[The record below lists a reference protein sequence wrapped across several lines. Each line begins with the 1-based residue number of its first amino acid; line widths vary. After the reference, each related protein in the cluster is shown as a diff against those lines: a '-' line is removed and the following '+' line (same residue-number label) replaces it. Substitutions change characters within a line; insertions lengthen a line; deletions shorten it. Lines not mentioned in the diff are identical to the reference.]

1 MISNEVKEEIRSK
14 IDIVEFL
21 ENRGVALRVAGAN
34 FVGLCPFHAE
44 RTPSF
49 NVRPANQRY
58 RCFGCGEEGDIF
70 NLVQQMEQLS
80 FMGAVQYLAD
90 EAGIKVTNEEDDEQY
105 RQLKRMQDMTKIA
118 AEYFRENFMSLPDQH
133 PAKQNLAKRNLLEFA
148 KTDPSIGFAPN
159 AGLMKLLY
167 SHRFSKEEIVAAGLA
182 KATEVQ
188 GNEDTNRIA
197 TISNGE
203 VREKFRSRLMWT
215 IYSIEGRP
223 IGFSGRRVYDENE
236 KVPKYLNSPATRL
249 FNKSKALLGLNF
261 ARKAIV
267 DERSV
272 YVVEGQTDVMAM
284 QAIGVSNVVASLGT
298 AFGSFHADMLSR
310 LAATST
316 KKKDQ
321 FKFYFAF
328 DPDAAGVKAAKSV
341 FSSIPEIQLN
351 SYVISLAKEIE
362 DPETGDKSMVFP
374 DPCDYRLAYGDD
386 DLRGALTHSM
396 SMVEFI
402 LRQELKNH
410 DVLNPEG
417 RSAFIAAARP
427 TLAVIRDP
435 LAHDAYLRKISYWTG
450 IAYAQ
455 LVELIK
461 KPQQSVDQEF
471 MQQQKRRDD
480 TTIDE
485 KIFAAFLQYPDHMFS
500 IFSKRKLTVDL
511 FSDRNRAAEI
521 IQYLPEEDAL
531 AFHDLK
537 IPEGKEEQLLNR
549 LVDMFLSIKYMEA
562 VENLNARFA
571 AATSDDSSL
580 VDETLLFE
588 ILQEQQSLKTKYQQA

>member
-70 NLVQQMEQLS
+70 TLVQQMEQLS
-80 FMGAVQYLAD
+80 FTGAIQYLAD
-90 EAGIKVTNEEDDEQY
+90 EAGVKVTNEEDDEQY
-105 RQLKRMQDMTKIA
+105 RQLKRMQDMNKIA
-118 AEYFRENFMSLPDQH
+118 AEFFRENFMSLPDQH

-148 KTDPSIGFAPN
+148 KTDPSIGYAPN

-182 KATEVQ
+182 KATEVH

-203 VREKFRSRLMWT
+203 VREKFRNRLMWT

-223 IGFSGRRVYDENE
+223 VGFSGRRVYDEND

-267 DERSV
+267 DERAV
-272 YVVEGQTDVMAM
+272 YVVEGQTDVMAL
-284 QAIGVSNVVASLGT
+284 QAAGVPNVVASLGT
-298 AFGSFHADMLSR
+298 AFGTFHADMLSR
-310 LAATST
+310 LAATSA

-328 DPDAAGVKAAKSV
+328 DPDAAGVEAASKV
-341 FSSIPEIQLN
+341 FKGIPEIQLN
-351 SYVISLAKEIE
+351 SYVVSLAKEIE

-374 DPCDYRLAYGDD
+374 DPCDYRLNYGDE
-386 DLRGALTHSM
+386 DLLQALSQSI

-410 DVLNPEG
+410 DVLSPEG
-417 RSAFIAAARP
+417 RSAFISAARP
-427 TLAVIRDP
+427 TLAVIKDP

-450 IAYAQ
+450 TAYAQ

-461 KPQQSVDQEF
+461 KPQQSLNQEF
-471 MQQQKRRDD
+471 AQQQHRDE

-485 KIFAAFLQYPDHMFS
+485 KIFAAFLQYPDQMFH
-500 IFSKRKLTVDL
+500 IFSTRKLTVDL

-537 IPEGKEEQLLNR
+537 IPEGKEEQLLKR
-549 LVDMFLSIKYMEA
+549 LVDMFLNIKYREA

-588 ILQEQQSLKTKYQQA
+588 ILQEQQALKTKYQQA